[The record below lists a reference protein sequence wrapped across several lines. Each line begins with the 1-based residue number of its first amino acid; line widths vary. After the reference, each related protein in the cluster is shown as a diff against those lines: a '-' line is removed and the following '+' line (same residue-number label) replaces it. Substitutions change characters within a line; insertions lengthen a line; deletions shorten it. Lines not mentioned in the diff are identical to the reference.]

1 MKDYKKK
8 IRQASNAYLK
18 YLDHIRELES
28 MANDI
33 IKDSPLYEYIDGPIT
48 CERFPDSGLSF
59 IIEVNYT
66 PINKGVSWSE
76 STI

>member
-8 IRQASNAYLK
+8 IRQASNAYVK
-18 YLDHIRELES
+18 YLDCIHELETL
-28 MANDI
+28 ANDI
-33 IKDSPLYEYIDGPIT
+33 IKDAPLYEYIDGPIT

-66 PINKGVSWSE
+66 P
-76 STI
+76 